1 MDELREVILK
11 GIEKRIQTEE
21 DLLDKLDMF
30 ILKAKVLATQP

>member
-21 DLLDKLDMF
+21 NLLDKLDML

>member
-21 DLLDKLDMF
+21 NLLDKLDML
-30 ILKAKVLATQP
+30 ILKTKVLATQP